1 MIPMDEAV
9 RIVLEHTRTVD
20 AISADLMDSLGRVL
34 AEDVASDVDMPP
46 FDKSMMDGYAVFG
59 EDLREASAERPAVLE
74 VIEEIP
80 AGTVP
85 KKHVS
90 GGQAARIMTGAPIP
104 EGADSV
110 VMVEDTADEAD
121 GKRVKVF
128 EPTEIGENVIPL
140 GEDLRQGQVVLR
152 SGKVI
157 RPPEVGILASVGA
170 VTVAVYRQP
179 TVAVI
184 ATGSEVVEPKNRPEP
199 GQIRNSN
206 AYSMMAQ
213 VERAGAKAQYL
224 GIVEDRE
231 SDLER
236 VIAEGLGACDVVLLS
251 GGVSAGVYDLVQ
263 TAMRACGVEVLFERI
278 RMKPGK
284 PLTFGVRGNQLVFG
298 LPGNPVSAV
307 VGLELLVRP
316 AIRKMQEMEEIH
328 RPIVRGILTEGFRQT
343 PGRKQYVPALCKA
356 HNGVWETRWV
366 GHHGS
371 GDLFSLSRAN
381 SLFVVEAEIERL
393 NEGDA
398 VDVILLEEW

>member
-46 FDKSMMDGYAVFG
+46 FNKSMMDGYAVFG

-85 KKHVS
+85 KKPVS

-236 VIAEGLGACDVVLLS
+236 VIAEGLEACDVVLLS

-393 NEGDA
+393 DEGDA